1 MKNDNIYLHIRT
13 YVHTYLP
20 IFWQRWTQTN
30 SGPSMA
36 NPDAWK
42 YARLQEQGPRFFESS
57 GLSGCSSFSHHFT
70 WEPALFAAT
79 GPFAKGTIRGA
90 WGRVANT
97 PSPEATPTFSCLLS
111 LFPCFQDQ
119 SPWWFWG
126 GDSLGWLFWK
136 VLGLHMASIF
146 FKRTCNTGIFQ
157 ASFGSCHMS
166 GNRHH
171 IGISCLCQAM
181 SGSDC
186 LWKMMESPYNVIPM
200 SISIPLTSGRR
211 VETLFHELAALWG
224 LMCMKSWIETE
235 VILSPADQIYIKLD
249 PPNLGFNL

>member
-1 MKNDNIYLHIRT
+1 MKNDNIYIYIRT

-36 NPDAWK
+36 DPDAWK

-57 GLSGCSSFSHHFT
+57 GLSGCSSFLHHFT

-79 GPFAKGTIRGA
+79 GPDSK
-90 WGRVANT
+90 
-97 PSPEATPTFSCLLS
+97 TFCNASGPMTGLHT
-111 LFPCFQDQ
+111 
-119 SPWWFWG
+119 PWWFWG

-200 SISIPLTSGRR
+200 SISIPLTSERR

-224 LMCMKSWIETE
+224 LICMKSWIETE
-235 VILSPADQIYIKLD
+235 VILSPADQIYIKLG